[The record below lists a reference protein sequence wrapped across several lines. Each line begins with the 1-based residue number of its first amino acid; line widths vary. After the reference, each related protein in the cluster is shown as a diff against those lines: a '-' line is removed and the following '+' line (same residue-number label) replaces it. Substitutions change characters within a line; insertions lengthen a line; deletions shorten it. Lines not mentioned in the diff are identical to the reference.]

1 MQYRE
6 TAIFSDLDGTLFD
19 SDSRISARN
28 LAAIRAY
35 TEAGGLFA
43 IATGRSF
50 PNAVH
55 YMKTYVP
62 TAPSIVFNGSGVYDP
77 QSRQYPVAVTV
88 DHEAVLNVLLWC
100 RENLPDLDV
109 QVYGGETTYYITPPD
124 KATDALVEQLQPCTF
139 ATIEQITGEPWF
151 KSLLYGVP
159 EATSALHKY
168 LIDSGL
174 IERVEIVRA
183 ITGIPPYYEH
193 IELLPKNAN
202 KGTALDACRDLPCY
216 RGRKLLA
223 VGDYWN
229 DYELLEHADLAF
241 CPSNA
246 CDGVKAIADRI
257 LVSNDED
264 AIADLIESVIPAL

>member
-35 TEAGGLFA
+35 TETGGLFA

-124 KATDALVEQLQPCTF
+124 KATDALV
-139 ATIEQITGEPWF
+139 
-151 KSLLYGVP
+151 LYGVP

-168 LIDSGL
+168 LVDSGL